1 MMISR
6 NSTEALPMRQ
16 HLPVSKDVQEKQAK
30 AIVDKRPAFVH
41 GNTLV
46 EQTKIEN
53 EKKKASNEVLTENFK
68 TWVQECRASP
78 EKKEPIVYDGLNFE
92 LNEKAKGWL
101 RYQYRRCTNTK
112 NDDWSINGKPHEW
125 WDGLSGA
132 PMTNFQ
138 RFDLHESSYFF
149 FLIADKTPAWRE
161 VYTKCLNGL
170 TSRYSQ
176 FWAAVDWNTQF
187 GEDPDWEKYLPGWN
201 GGLIPKHLFG
211 TYNTPG
217 WTANGLKHPL
227 GYNESIVQ
235 GDPLNSNANLFFR
248 GWMGLVMGI
257 NERVSG
263 DGKWNQLWHMEGV
276 DGQKFAYT
284 YRVLEENLS
293 KDFCMNNGKGLN

>member
-1 MMISR
+1 MNHLIS
-6 NSTEALPMRQ
+6 
-16 HLPVSKDVQEKQAK
+16 
-30 AIVDKRPAFVH
+30 
-41 GNTLV
+41 
-46 EQTKIEN
+46 
-53 EKKKASNEVLTENFK
+53 
-68 TWVQECRASP
+68 
-78 EKKEPIVYDGLNFE
+78 
-92 LNEKAKGWL
+92 
-101 RYQYRRCTNTK
+101 
-112 NDDWSINGKPHEW
+112 
-125 WDGLSGA
+125 
-132 PMTNFQ
+132 
-138 RFDLHESSYFF
+138 

-187 GEDPDWEKYLPGWN
+187 GEDPDWENYLPGWN

-263 DGKWNQLWHMEGV
+263 DENESVSIWRVSMVKNLIYVSCIGR
-276 DGQKFAYT
+276 KFI
-284 YRVLEENLS
+284 
-293 KDFCMNNGKGLN
+293 